1 MPRHDVLEDDRPQAM
16 PGGGFSLEQLA
27 ATLASQSLPAP
38 VTPTALA
45 GIMDVLC
52 RAGLDRLP
60 QPGAGQTLLRWQALA
75 RVAAFDLSLCK
86 LYEGHTDALAII
98 QEWAAEAPPAGS
110 TWGMW
115 AAEPP
120 QAKVTL
126 NAQQPDGS
134 VRLQGRKAWCSG
146 AAVVSH
152 ALLTAWNPAGEQQ
165 LVAVALDQ
173 PGVQV
178 TTQGWQAVGMAAT
191 QSVEVLFDGA
201 HGQRLGPPGGYLAR
215 PGFWHGGGG
224 IAACWYGSAQA
235 IGEALRQHCG
245 RREDSHAQAHLG
257 AVDCALQSAASLLR
271 ATAQW
276 IDQQP
281 EGDAQ
286 LPVRRVRAQCE
297 ASAEQVIRHV
307 GRALGALPYCR
318 EAYLARHLTDLP
330 VYLRQSH
337 AERDL
342 AALGA
347 LTTQERQG
355 SWML

>member
-1 MPRHDVLEDDRPQAM
+1 MNDS
-16 PGGGFSLEQLA
+16 SLEPLD
-27 ATLASQSLPAP
+27 ATLRALTLPAP
-38 VTPTALA
+38 VTAHALA
-45 GIMDVLC
+45 EVMKALC
-52 RAGLDRLP
+52 GAGLDQLP
-60 QPGAGQTLLRWQALA
+60 LPGSGQTLQRWQALA
-75 RVAAFDLSLCK
+75 RIAAFDLSLCK
-86 LYEGHTDALAII
+86 LYEGHTDALAIM
-98 QEWAAEAPPAGS
+98 QEWQAPKPPAGS

-126 NAQQPDGS
+126 NAQQQDGS
-134 VRLQGRKAWCSG
+134 VRLQGLKAWCSG
-146 AAVVSH
+146 AATLSH
-152 ALLTAWNPAGEQQ
+152 ALITAWNPAGEQQ

-173 PGVQV
+173 PGVQI
-178 TTQGWQAVGMAAT
+178 TNDGWQAVGMAAT

-201 HGQRLGPPGGYLAR
+201 HGQLVGPAGGYLAR
-215 PGFWHGGGG
+215 PGFWHGGAG

-235 IGEALRQHCG
+235 IGEALRAHCL

-257 AVDCALQSAASLLR
+257 AVDCALHSAASLLR
-271 ATAQW
+271 ATARW

-281 EGDAQ
+281 TADAQ
-286 LPVRRVRAQCE
+286 LPIRRARAQCE
-297 ASAEQVIRHV
+297 SSAEQVIRHV

-318 EAYLARHLTDLP
+318 DAYLARHLTDLP

-342 AALGA
+342 AALG
-347 LTTQERQG
+347 LMTTQERQG